1 MQLLNEFVEYHCK
14 SSAFHDIDPAN
25 DCLRYICDRFEL
37 NLEQRYWL
45 AFLYASTYSAT
56 TAYYIY
62 NEFPDYE
69 NVDVKRMMRWWK
81 ENKHKTIFQTDRR
94 WIKSRDQFVQSFV
107 SYREFIGEGMT
118 QHSRFLLL
126 QGQDKFKTYDNCMI
140 ECSKIFTF
148 GRFTLFIYLEMLNT
162 IAGYDISPTGL
173 DLKNAESSR
182 NGLAS
187 AFGKEELMN
196 HFSGKKL
203 TSAQIKELESDF
215 NKLIKIINDSNAK
228 HNSI

>member
-1 MQLLNEFVEYHCK
+1 
-14 SSAFHDIDPAN
+14 
-25 DCLRYICDRFEL
+25 
-37 NLEQRYWL
+37 
-45 AFLYASTYSAT
+45 
-56 TAYYIY
+56 
-62 NEFPDYE
+62 
-69 NVDVKRMMRWWK
+69 
-81 ENKHKTIFQTDRR
+81 
-94 WIKSRDQFVQSFV
+94 
-107 SYREFIGEGMT
+107 MT

-182 NGLAS
+182 NGLAF

-228 HNSI
+228 HNSIWSIETTLCAFKKHKLGKRYVGYYIDRQKKELIQMQQNVTEGVDWDVLWQFREETYDKQFTEADYSWRRTSNRKNDGI